1 MKKLLTIALLATLLL
16 TGCKDFLIK
25 KPTLTQSNDMS
36 LSDYNGLV
44 AATAGAYGPLVSST
58 WYGANLILES
68 EIRAGNA
75 MNPISSDF
83 QSGRMT
89 VPQQMNYNESSTSG
103 LWSYGYYVTSA
114 ANNVLEAIETNGV
127 AYYTEGG
134 ACTEQDLKNLQ
145 AECYFLRALAHF
157 DMVRLYAHSW
167 AKGSDALGVPVIL
180 KTDKTAQEKP
190 ARNTVAE
197 VYTQVVTDLTT
208 AESLMDPA
216 YTGAAATGASV
227 KANVSLP
234 AVQALLARVYLYKQD
249 YTNAAAYATKVI
261 DNKAYSL
268 WTAAEYPTV
277 WGVDKADTKGGEVI
291 FEVYGMQANDY
302 DAYWEG
308 PSHMTNPEGYADV
321 AATWALVDLFEAGDV
336 RGTTGV
342 RTKDEGKAMFC
353 TDSEEKSGGQFWT
366 MKYQGKGLGD
376 AKSTPDVNNT
386 IVLRLSEMYL
396 IRAEAAVNGAAGDAV
411 ADLNAI
417 RANRGAS
424 PLTAAGPEAV
434 AKERRLELNFE
445 GHLWFDLARTKG
457 SVAYDSRETNR
468 PVATI
473 AADSHFWALPIPKRE
488 TDVNENL
495 VQNSGY

>member
-1 MKKLLTIALLATLLL
+1 MKRILSIVLLATLLL
-16 TGCKDFLIK
+16 TGCKDFLVE
-25 KPTLTQSNDMS
+25 KPTLTQSNDMA

-58 WYGANLILES
+58 WYGANIILES

-127 AYYTEGG
+127 EYYTKGG
-134 ACTEQDLKNLQ
+134 ACSEQDLKNLQ

-197 VYTQVVTDLTT
+197 VYAQVITDLTT

-216 YTGAAATGASV
+216 YTGAAASGASV

-249 YTNAAAYATKVI
+249 WNNASAYATKVI
-261 DNKAYSL
+261 ENGAYKL
-268 WTAAEYPTV
+268 WTAKEYPTV

-321 AATWALVDLFEAGDV
+321 AATWALVEMFEAGDV

-353 TDSEEKSGGQFWT
+353 TDTEEKSGGQFWT

-396 IRAEAAVNGAAGDAV
+396 IRAEAAINGAPGNAV

-417 RANRGAS
+417 RTNRGAS
-424 PLTAAGPEAV
+424 PLSSAGPEAV
-434 AKERRLELNFE
+434 AKERRMELNFE

-457 SVAYDSRETNR
+457 SVTYDSRETNR
-468 PVATI
+468 AVPTI
-473 AADSHFWALPIPKRE
+473 APDSHYWALPIPKRE

>member
-1 MKKLLTIALLATLLL
+1 MKKILSIALLATLLL
-16 TGCKDFLIK
+16 TGCKDFLVE
-25 KPTLTQSNDMS
+25 KPILTQSNDMA

-44 AATAGAYGPLVSST
+44 AATAGAYGPLVSTT
-58 WYGANLILES
+58 WYGANIVLEG

-103 LWSYGYYVTSA
+103 LWSSGYYVISA
-114 ANNVLEAIETNGV
+114 VNNVLEAIETNGV
-127 AYYTEGG
+127 EYYTEGG
-134 ACTEQDLKNLQ
+134 AATEQDIKNIQ
-145 AECYFLRALAHF
+145 AECYFLRAFSHF
-157 DMVRLYAHSW
+157 EMVRLYAHSW
-167 AKGSDALGVPVIL
+167 AKGSDALGIPVIL

-197 VYTQVVTDLTT
+197 VYAQVITDLTT
-208 AESLMDPA
+208 AESIMDPA
-216 YTGAAATGASV
+216 YTGAAASGTSV

-249 YTNAAAYATKVI
+249 WANASAYATKVI
-261 DNKAYSL
+261 DNGAYKL
-268 WTAAEYPTV
+268 WTAKEYPTV
-277 WGVDKADTKGGEVI
+277 WGVDKAAAGGEVI
-291 FEVYGMQANDY
+291 FEVYGMQSNDY
-302 DAYWEG
+302 DGYWEG

-321 AATWALVDLFEAGDV
+321 AATWALVDMFEDGDV
-336 RGTTGV
+336 RGTKGI

-353 TDSEEKSGGQFWT
+353 TDSEEKSGGQYWT

-396 IRAEAAVNGAAGDAV
+396 IRAEAAVNGAAGNAV
-411 ADLNAI
+411 ADINAI
-417 RANRGAS
+417 RSNRGATPITS
-424 PLTAAGPEAV
+424 AGPDVV

-457 SVAYDSRETNR
+457 SVTYDSRETNR

-473 AADSHFWALPIPKRE
+473 APDSHFWALPIPKRE